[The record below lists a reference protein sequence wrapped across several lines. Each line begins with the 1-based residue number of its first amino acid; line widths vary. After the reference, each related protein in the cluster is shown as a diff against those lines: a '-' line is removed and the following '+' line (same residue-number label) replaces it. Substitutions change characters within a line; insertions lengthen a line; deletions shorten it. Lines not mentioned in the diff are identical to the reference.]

1 MKIISDDVIEQVL
14 DDQGEL
20 DFMGVERLI
29 AQMSREQPS
38 ILAYLMASNEEHY
51 NFEEKQLLLFLGVNI
66 MQMMK
71 KGHGNVEQVSMDAI
85 EDAQHSNIKMFEYL
99 EEENPKDFE
108 ETAALI
114 FKEYNQKNVLRY
126 IVEALFDDPDDS
138 IRSDRKGLLFFDL
151 KTILDCLDQ

>member
-29 AQMSREQPS
+29 AQMSREQPAV
-38 ILAYLMASNEEHY
+38 LAYLMASNEEHY
-51 NFEEKQLLLFLGVNI
+51 NFEEKQLLLFLGVNVV
-66 MQMMK
+66 QMMK
-71 KGHGNVEQVSMDAI
+71 KGEKIVEEVSMDEI
-85 EDAQHSNIKMFEYL
+85 DEAQQNNIKMFEYL

-108 ETAALI
+108 NTAAMI

-126 IVEALFDDPDDS
+126 IVESLFEDEDEH
-138 IRSDRKGLLFFDL
+138 IRGDRKGLLFFDL
-151 KTILDCLDQ
+151 KTVLDCLDQ

>member
-1 MKIISDDVIEQVL
+1 MKIISYDVIEKVL

-29 AQMSREQPS
+29 AQMSREQPA
-38 ILAYLMASNEEHY
+38 ILSYLMASNEEHY
-51 NFEEKQLLLFLGVNI
+51 NFEEKQLLLFLGINVS
-66 MQMMK
+66 QMMK
-71 KGHGNVEQVSMDAI
+71 KGDTAI
-85 EDAQHSNIKMFEYL
+85 EEVTMDEIEEAQSNNIKMFEYL

-126 IVEALFDDPDDS
+126 IVESLFEDQDEH

-151 KTILDCLDQ
+151 KTVLDCLDQ

>member
-1 MKIISDDVIEQVL
+1 
-14 DDQGEL
+14 
-20 DFMGVERLI
+20 
-29 AQMSREQPS
+29 
-38 ILAYLMASNEEHY
+38 MASNEEHY

-66 MQMMK
+66 VQMMK
-71 KGHGNVEQVSMDAI
+71 KGEGNIDQVSMDAI
-85 EDAQHSNIKMFEYL
+85 DDAQHNNIKMFEYL
-99 EEENPKDFE
+99 EEENPRDFE

-126 IVEALFDDPDDS
+126 VVESLFDDPDDT